1 MQNLRES
8 FISLVPCNIAYDLS
22 ASQKGTDLLKLKHQN
37 FMFAFQTGVLM
48 VKAFIEDNSTSA
60 DSPS

>member
-1 MQNLRES
+1 M
-8 FISLVPCNIAYDLS
+8 
-22 ASQKGTDLLKLKHQN
+22 KLKHQN

-60 DSPS
+60 DSPSRKYV